1 MIAEATLQL
10 ILEVSDSMS
19 DEKRAKWT
27 HIDALMKAG
36 GQITLGRVA
45 PLDGI
50 ALAGDGKDLYA
61 ALRRRS
67 DESVDELL
75 QRLDRVIDLA
85 KKGTHT
91 NEINDGRYVLKP
103 PSTRKRR

>member
-1 MIAEATLQL
+1 
-10 ILEVSDSMS
+10 
-19 DEKRAKWT
+19 
-27 HIDALMKAG
+27 MKAG

-45 PLDGI
+45 PLDGV

-61 ALRRRS
+61 ALRRRP

-75 QRLDRVIDLA
+75 HRLDQAIELA
-85 KKGTHT
+85 QRNGTHT

>member
-1 MIAEATLQL
+1 
-10 ILEVSDSMS
+10 MS
-19 DEKRAKWT
+19 DEKQTKWA
-27 HIDALMKAG
+27 HIDALTNAG

-45 PLDGI
+45 PLDGV

-61 ALRRRS
+61 ALRRRP
-67 DESVDELL
+67 DESVEALL
-75 QRLDRVIDLA
+75 QRLDQAIDLA
-85 KKGTHT
+85 QRSGALT